1 MTGRSTSGRCK
12 GRTPDTRMNQETPY
26 AGGKPGTTKRGGTK
40 EGGGRETK
48 IYGRD
53 GRLEAQDDERAREK
67 MIERVP
73 RLGHHRHVE
82 SMGSHMLSSHSVTKS
97 FDKMIKKAA
106 KWPARG

>member
-1 MTGRSTSGRCK
+1 
-12 GRTPDTRMNQETPY
+12 MNQETPY

-73 RLGHHRHVE
+73 HRFLFGA
-82 SMGSHMLSSHSVTKS
+82 SPPRGIDGLSYVSLDLLATLSY
-97 FDKMIKKAA
+97 AR
-106 KWPARG
+106 PARASQA